1 MFLAWRPTCKVVVVP
16 NKLYFSLHA
25 YFFFFNNET
34 KSTKIRKSK
43 MGGSFHTSSI
53 LYEIWVSNIFWRLLP
68 MYFYFTSISL
78 IVRTNK
84 NMISFHKHV
93 HTLSSTHFNCSIF
106 ERIIMSIFTNWMK
119 MIHNLLA
126 NECNLCFGY
135 TRALQFGSICK
146 TIHLNKLQRA
156 VNFRCL

>member
-1 MFLAWRPTCKVVVVP
+1 MRFGWAT
-16 NKLYFSLHA
+16 FS
-25 YFFFFNNET
+25 
-34 KSTKIRKSK
+34 
-43 MGGSFHTSSI
+43 
-53 LYEIWVSNIFWRLLP
+53 WRLLP
-68 MYFYFTSISL
+68 ICFNFTSISL
-78 IVRTNK
+78 LVRTNK

-93 HTLSSTHFNCSIF
+93 HTLSSTHFKCSIF
-106 ERIIMSIFTNWMK
+106 ERKILSIFTNWMK

-156 VNFRCL
+156 VNFLCLKPHFLTNYTVYTSYIMHRIHEVESWVSMIEQNASPRFFISGH